1 MRGWIKLHNELHN
14 LYSSSISHKIKE
26 YEMGGTYDEHG
37 RGEKC
42 IQNFSRNPEG
52 MRPLGRSTR
61 T

>member
-1 MRGWIKLHNELHN
+1 
-14 LYSSSISHKIKE
+14 
-26 YEMGGTYDEHG
+26 MGGTYDEHG